1 MYKLLLGLAIW
12 AVIGMATDINRIS
25 KRAAEADMT
34 IRTVDVDRP
43 LQPYLMEFDRVM
55 NDAGIDVRYGSL
67 VVIKFLPN
75 MRAGLLGV
83 AWGMNHDVTV
93 IHINPVLW
101 AKLSHQDRRMVMF
114 HELAHD
120 VFNLKHWSTLLMNP
134 VKPQL
139 LDKAFVDNA
148 INLLI
153 KHIKDGR

>member
-1 MYKLLLGLAIW
+1 MYKLLLGLAVW
-12 AVIGMATDINRIS
+12 AMIGLITDNHRIS
-25 KRAAEADMT
+25 KRSSGVDMT
-34 IRTVDVDRP
+34 IKTVDVDRQ

-55 NDAGIDVRYGSL
+55 HDAGIDVKYGSL
-67 VVIKFLPN
+67 VVIKFVSL
-75 MRAGLLGV
+75 RTGLLGV

-101 AKLSHQDRRMVMF
+101 ATMSHQDKRMVMF

-148 INLLI
+148 IKLLV

>member
-1 MYKLLLGLAIW
+1 MAKLLLSLAIM
-12 AVIGMATDINRIS
+12 AIIGMATDINRIS
-25 KRAAEADMT
+25 KRVESRDMT
-34 IRTVDVDRP
+34 IRTVDVDRQ

-55 NDAGIDVRYGSL
+55 HNAGIDVKYGSL
-67 VVIKFLPN
+67 VVIKFLP
-75 MRAGLLGV
+75 MRDGLLGV

-101 AKLSHQDRRMVMF
+101 ATMSHQDKRMVMF

-120 VFNLKHWSTLLMNP
+120 VFNLKHWSTLIMNP

>member
-12 AVIGMATDINRIS
+12 AMIGLITDINRIS
-25 KRAAEADMT
+25 KRSSGVDMT
-34 IRTVDVDRP
+34 IRTVDVSKE

-55 NDAGIDVRYGSL
+55 HDAGIDVKYGSL
-67 VVIKFLPN
+67 VVIKFVPL
-75 MRAGLLGV
+75 RTGLLGV
-83 AWGMNHDVTV
+83 AWGMNHDVTI

-101 AKLSHQDRRMVMF
+101 ATMSHQDKRMVMF

-139 LDKAFVDNA
+139 LDKSFVDNA
-148 INLLI
+148 IKLLI
-153 KHIKDGR
+153 KHIKDVR

>member
-12 AVIGMATDINRIS
+12 AMIGLATDINRIS
-25 KRAAEADMT
+25 KRSSGVDMT
-34 IRTVDVDRP
+34 IRTVDVSKE

-55 NDAGIDVRYGSL
+55 HDAGIDVKYGSL
-67 VVIKFLPN
+67 VVIKFVPL
-75 MRAGLLGV
+75 RTGLLGV
-83 AWGMNHDVTV
+83 AWGMNHDVTI

-101 AKLSHQDRRMVMF
+101 ATMSHQDKRMVMF

-148 INLLI
+148 IKLLI
-153 KHIKDGR
+153 KHIKDVR

>member
-12 AVIGMATDINRIS
+12 AMIGLATDINRIS
-25 KRAAEADMT
+25 KRSSGVDMT
-34 IRTVDVDRP
+34 IRTVEVSRE

-55 NDAGIDVRYGSL
+55 NDAGIDVKYGSL
-67 VVIKFLPN
+67 VVIKFVPL
-75 MRAGLLGV
+75 RTGLLGV
-83 AWGMNHDVTV
+83 AWGMNHDVTI

-101 AKLSHQDRRMVMF
+101 ATMSHQDKRMVMF

-139 LDKAFVDNA
+139 LDKSFVDNA
-148 INLLI
+148 IKLLI
-153 KHIKDGR
+153 KHIKDVR

>member
-1 MYKLLLGLAIW
+1 MAKLLLSLAIM
-12 AVIGMATDINRIS
+12 AIIGMATDIKRIS
-25 KRAAEADMT
+25 KRTAAIDMT
-34 IRTVDVDRP
+34 IRTVDVDRE

-55 NDAGIDVRYGSL
+55 HNAGIDVKYGSL
-67 VVIKFLPN
+67 VVIKFLP
-75 MRAGLLGV
+75 MRDGLLGV

-101 AKLSHQDRRMVMF
+101 ATMSHQDKRMVMF

-120 VFNLKHWSTLLMNP
+120 VFNLKHWSTLIMNP

-139 LDKAFVDNA
+139 TDKAFVDNA

>member
-1 MYKLLLGLAIW
+1 MAKLLLSLAIM
-12 AVIGMATDINRIS
+12 AIIGMATDINRIS
-25 KRAAEADMT
+25 KRAVEVDMT
-34 IRTVDVDRP
+34 IRKVDVDKE
-43 LQPYLMEFDRVM
+43 LQPYLLEFDRVM
-55 NDAGIDVRYGSL
+55 QEAGINPQYGSL
-67 VVIKFLPN
+67 VVIKFVSL
-75 MRAGLLGV
+75 RTGLLGV

-101 AKLSHQDRRMVMF
+101 ATMSHQDKRMVMF

-148 INLLI
+148 IKLLV

>member
-1 MYKLLLGLAIW
+1 MAKLLLSLAIM
-12 AVIGMATDINRIS
+12 AIIGMATDIKRIS
-25 KRAAEADMT
+25 KRTAAIDMT
-34 IRTVDVDRP
+34 IRTVDVSRE

-55 NDAGIDVRYGSL
+55 NDAGIDVKYGSL
-67 VVIKFLPN
+67 VVIKFVPL
-75 MRAGLLGV
+75 RTGLLGV
-83 AWGMNHDVTV
+83 AWGMNHDVTI

-101 AKLSHQDRRMVMF
+101 ATMSHQDKRMVMF

-120 VFNLKHWSTLLMNP
+120 VFNLKHWSTLIMNP

>member
-12 AVIGMATDINRIS
+12 AMIGLATDINRIS
-25 KRAAEADMT
+25 KRSSGVDMT
-34 IRTVDVDRP
+34 IRTVDVSRE

-55 NDAGIDVRYGSL
+55 HDAGIDVKYGSL
-67 VVIKFLPN
+67 VVIKFVPL
-75 MRAGLLGV
+75 RTGLLGV
-83 AWGMNHDVTV
+83 AWGMNHDVTI

-101 AKLSHQDRRMVMF
+101 ATLSHQDKRMVMF

-120 VFNLKHWSTLLMNP
+120 VFNLKHWSTLIMNP